1 MSNTSHTAAR
11 APFYELVAPN
21 LYVGKTI
28 ADLLARAVDAV
39 IEYRRRAVER
49 RRIAETVSAL
59 RGLDDRTLCDIGV
72 HRSQIRAVAQD
83 AAAREAW
90 PPRRAQR

>member
-1 MSNTSHTAAR
+1 MSNPSHTAAR

-28 ADLLARAVDAV
+28 AELIASACDAV
-39 IEYRRRAVER
+39 MEYRRRIVER
-49 RRIAETVSAL
+49 RRIAETVAAL
-59 RGLDDRTLCDIGV
+59 RGLDDRGLSDIGV

-83 AAAREAW
+83 AVEREAW
-90 PPRRAQR
+90 PPRRARQ